1 MGVKHYHN
9 LVLQNWW
16 CHMSEHENF
25 DVLIIGAGQAGI
37 PLAHALAK
45 VGKRVGLA
53 EREHLGGSCVNF
65 GCTPTKAVISS
76 ARMVHQARRAAEF
89 GLRIST
95 VEVDFQAVLERAK
108 RIVTES
114 RNGLKESLENSDN
127 PKLLCGHAKIERR
140 EANRFL
146 VRINDQAVTAI
157 QVVIDTGTRSLIPP
171 IEGLDDV
178 DFIHSENWLEKTEL
192 PKHLAI
198 IGGGYVGLE
207 MSQFY
212 RRMGSRVTVIEES
225 GQIANREDED
235 VAQALRELLE
245 SDGVEFQLNSQMKRV
260 SSLNADLMLTIER
273 RDGRQQFEASHIF
286 VATGRKPNTDQL
298 GLETV
303 GVEVSEDGIIK
314 ANERLETN
322 VQGIWVAG
330 DVRGGPMFTHTSW
343 DDYRVLMSQLTGD
356 GSHTTDRVV
365 PYAIF
370 TDPEL
375 GRVGITERDA
385 RKSGKKIKVGRYE
398 MKKNGKAREQG
409 DTEGFVKVV
418 VDTDTKHILGAA
430 VLAVEGAELVH
441 IYVDLMNAGAPFTV
455 IKDAV
460 HIHPTMA
467 EALQSALLEM
477 D

>member
-1 MGVKHYHN
+1 
-9 LVLQNWW
+9 
-16 CHMSEHENF
+16 MSEHESF

-45 VGKRVGLA
+45 AGKRVGLA

-89 GLRIST
+89 GLRIPT
-95 VEVDFQAVLERAK
+95 IEVDFQAVLERAK

-114 RNGLKESLENSDN
+114 RKSLREGLENSDN
-127 PKLLCGHAKIERR
+127 PKLLCGPARIEGR
-140 EANRFL
+140 ESNRFR
-146 VRINDQAVTAI
+146 VRINDEALTTK
-157 QVVIDTGTRSLIPP
+157 QVVLDTGTRSLIPP
-171 IEGLDDV
+171 IEGLADI
-178 DFIHSENWLEKTEL
+178 DFIHSENWLEKTDL
-192 PKHLAI
+192 PKHLTI
-198 IGGGYVGLE
+198 IGGGYIGLE
-207 MSQFY
+207 MGQFY

-225 GQIANREDED
+225 SHITGQEDED
-235 VAQALRELLE
+235 VAKELQGLLE
-245 SDGVEFQLNSQMKRV
+245 TDGIEFQLNRQVRRV
-260 SSLNADLMLTIER
+260 ASFNSRLVLTTEGS
-273 RDGRQQFEASHIF
+273 DGAQQLEASHVF
-286 VATGRKPNTDQL
+286 VATGRKANTDDL
-298 GLETV
+298 GLETIGV
-303 GVEVSEDGIIK
+303 GVSDTGIVK

-322 VQGIWVAG
+322 VKGIWVAG
-330 DVRGGPMFTHTSW
+330 DIRGGPMFTHTSW

-375 GRVGITERDA
+375 GRVGTTEREA
-385 RKSGKKIKVGRYE
+385 RKSGKKIRVGRYQ

-418 VDTDTKHILGAA
+418 VDADTKRILGAA

-441 IYVDLMNAGAPFTV
+441 MYVDVMNAGAPYTV

>member
-1 MGVKHYHN
+1 
-9 LVLQNWW
+9 
-16 CHMSEHENF
+16 MSEHENF
-25 DVLIIGAGQAGI
+25 DVLIIGAGQAGV

-45 VGKRVGLA
+45 LGKRVGLA

-89 GLRIST
+89 GLRIPT

-108 RIVTES
+108 RIVKES
-114 RNGLKESLENSDN
+114 RNSLKEGLENSDN
-127 PKLLCGHAKIERR
+127 LKLLCGHAKIESR

-146 VRINDQAVTAI
+146 LRINDHAVTAI

-171 IEGLDDV
+171 IEGLADI
-178 DFIHSENWLEKTEL
+178 DFIHSENWLEKTDL
-192 PKHLAI
+192 PKNLAI
-198 IGGGYVGLE
+198 IGGGYIGLE
-207 MSQFY
+207 MGQFY
-212 RRMGSRVTVIEES
+212 RRMGSRVTVLEES
-225 GQIANREDED
+225 GQIATREDED
-235 VAQALRELLE
+235 VAQALQELLE
-245 SDGVEFQLNSQMKRV
+245 SDGVEFRLNSQVKRV
-260 SSLNADLMLTIER
+260 SSLNADLMLMIER
-273 RDGRQQFEASHIF
+273 RDGPQQLEASHVF

-298 GLETV
+298 GLETI
-303 GVEVSEDGIIK
+303 GVEVSDDGIVEV
-314 ANERLETN
+314 NERLATN
-322 VQGIWVAG
+322 VKGMWAAG

-375 GRVGITERDA
+375 GRVGTTEREA

-398 MKKNGKAREQG
+398 IKKNGKAREQG
-409 DTEGFVKVV
+409 DTDGFVKVV
-418 VDTDTKHILGAA
+418 VDTDTKHLLGAA

-441 IYVDLMNAGAPFTV
+441 MYVDLMNAGAPDTV
-455 IKDAV
+455 TPAAG

-467 EALQSALLEM
+467 EALQSALM
-477 D
+477 ARD

>member
-1 MGVKHYHN
+1 
-9 LVLQNWW
+9 
-16 CHMSEHENF
+16 
-25 DVLIIGAGQAGI
+25 
-37 PLAHALAK
+37 
-45 VGKRVGLA
+45 
-53 EREHLGGSCVNF
+53 
-65 GCTPTKAVISS
+65 
-76 ARMVHQARRAAEF
+76 
-89 GLRIST
+89 
-95 VEVDFQAVLERAK
+95 
-108 RIVTES
+108 
-114 RNGLKESLENSDN
+114 
-127 PKLLCGHAKIERR
+127 
-140 EANRFL
+140 
-146 VRINDQAVTAI
+146 
-157 QVVIDTGTRSLIPP
+157 VVIDTGTRSLIPP
-171 IEGLDDV
+171 IEGLADI

-198 IGGGYVGLE
+198 IGGGYIGLE
-207 MSQFY
+207 MGQFY

-225 GQIANREDED
+225 GQIATREDED
-235 VAQALRELLE
+235 VAQALQELLE
-245 SDGVEFQLNSQMKRV
+245 SDGVEFQLNSQVKQV
-260 SSLNADLMLTIER
+260 SSLNADLMLMIER
-273 RDGRQQFEASHIF
+273 KDGPQQLEASHVF

-298 GLETV
+298 GLETI
-303 GVEVSEDGIIK
+303 GVEVSDDGIVEV
-314 ANERLETN
+314 NERLATN
-322 VQGIWVAG
+322 VKGIWAAG

-343 DDYRVLMSQLTGD
+343 DDYRVLMSQLIGD

-418 VDTDTKHILGAA
+418 VDADTKRILGAA
-430 VLAVEGAELVH
+430 VLAVEGGELVH
-441 IYVDLMNAGAPFTV
+441 MYVDLMNAGAPYTV